1 MAKTSVDI
9 PQLKF
14 NKMSTAKYEELKLAG
29 QLNDNEFY
37 ITPDGGTI
45 PEVNETTNDF
55 VLSNNGTDLNWVQ
68 ETEYTKNRIDS
79 KLDDNIRTNCLT
91 KIPQDIKLELS
102 EGVLILKSGSKIYVP
117 NGLQEDGI
125 NKKFN
130 EIIVGEDI
138 QLVTSAP
145 DSHRMFFLQ
154 IDINNSITG
163 QWNFGDGQKVD
174 SGDEPEISL
183 YGVWYDI
190 SNNIIKIST
199 DGSSWNTD
207 VKLSLP
213 ICIAVSDSSNNFV
226 SFDQVFNGFGYL
238 GNTWYVLPGVNVLI
252 PNGFDSNKNYNNVN
266 LTIPDVRIY
275 TSTIDK
281 SGYLVIQ
288 ETNVVSDIIK
298 DIQTREEA
306 KEDGYYYIIS
316 ENKHYYYFNNMWNPI
331 LRANVGKI
339 TYNETGGVISFN
351 PQNVFQAVSK
361 NDTNWV
367 SSQCKPSNRYIDI
380 PLEASATTYISP
392 DNGYVSL
399 RKIAPSVGQFVQ
411 VFAVDDNGKYLTGS
425 STVSPTAPNTLF
437 ACTPVRKGGKFS
449 VSYSASGETVDFIFV
464 YDEGAK

>member
-29 QLNDNEFY
+29 QLNNNEFY

-79 KLDDNIRTNCLT
+79 KLNDNVRTNCLT
-91 KIPQDIKLELS
+91 KIPQDIKLELT

-252 PNGFDSNKNYNNVN
+252 PNGFDNNKNYNNIN
-266 LTIPDVRIY
+266 LTITDVRIY
-275 TSTIDK
+275 TSTVDK

-306 KEDGYYYIIS
+306 KENGYYYIIN

-351 PQNVFQAVSK
+351 PKNVFQAVDRNEADYVIESYQNGPNWYRIYK
-361 NDTNWV
+361 SGWVEQGGFASSSQNNILTTINLIKPMKDTNYIISTQPVTTSQNQASDSLV
-367 SSQCKPSNRYIDI
+367 SVQGLTTKSFQIY
-380 PLEASATTYISP
+380 LWTYIP
-392 DNGYVSL
+392 KIWYVC
-399 RKIAPSVGQFVQ
+399 GQ
-411 VFAVDDNGKYLTGS
+411 
-425 STVSPTAPNTLF
+425 
-437 ACTPVRKGGKFS
+437 
-449 VSYSASGETVDFIFV
+449 GE
-464 YDEGAK
+464 

>member
-29 QLNDNEFY
+29 QLNNNEFY

-79 KLDDNIRTNCLT
+79 KLDDNVRTNCLT
-91 KIPQDIKLELS
+91 KIPQDIKLELT

-266 LTIPDVRIY
+266 LTISDVRIY

-306 KEDGYYYIIS
+306 KENGYYYIIN

-339 TYNETGGVISFN
+339 SYNETGGVISFN

-361 NDTNWV
+361 NDTNWI
-367 SSQCKPSNRYIDI
+367 STQCKPSGRYIDI
-380 PLEASATTYISP
+380 PLEASGAEYISP
-392 DNGYVSL
+392 DNGYFALRQYFNAESNQNFIGLYNVT
-399 RKIAPSVGQFVQ
+399 RKIDSMTSRHTNSDIATNIPVQ
-411 VFAVDDNGKYLTGS
+411 KGDIIHCYYTEITPNES
-425 STVSPTAPNTLF
+425 SYF
-437 ACTPVRKGGKFS
+437 R
-449 VSYSASGETVDFIFV
+449 FV

>member
-14 NKMSTAKYEELKLAG
+14 NKMSTAKYEELKSAG
-29 QLNDNEFY
+29 QLNNNEFY

-45 PEVNETTNDF
+45 PEVNEITNDF

-79 KLDDNIRTNCLT
+79 KLNDNVRTNCLT
-91 KIPQDIKLELS
+91 KIPQDIKLELID
-102 EGVLILKSGSKIYVP
+102 GTLTLKAGSKVYIP
-117 NGLQEDGI
+117 NGFEEDGTTP
-125 NKKFN
+125 KFD
-130 EIIVGEDI
+130 EIIIDVDKI
-138 QLVTSAP
+138 RTK
-145 DSHRMFFLQ
+145 DSSLY
-154 IDINNSITG
+154 DINNTLFFYTQSIDFIDFFPT
-163 QWNFGDGQKVD
+163 VRIY
-174 SGDEPEISL
+174 SGDTEPDVESYDL
-183 YGVWYDI
+183 WYDI
-190 SNNIIKIST
+190 TENLIKTNIEKVWT
-199 DGSSWNTD
+199 TRNT
-207 VKLSLP
+207 SLP
-213 ICIAVSDSSNNFV
+213 FCIGNTNITNGIININ
-226 SFDQVFNGFGYL
+226 QIFNGFGYI

-252 PNGFDSNKNYNNVN
+252 PNGFDSNKNYNNIN

-306 KEDGYYYIIS
+306 KEDGHYYIIN
-316 ENKHYYYFNNMWNPI
+316 ENKHYYYFNNMWIPA

-367 SSQCKPSNRYIDI
+367 STQCKPSNRYVD
-380 PLEASATTYISP
+380 LTLQASGTSY
-392 DNGYVSL
+392 
-399 RKIAPSVGQFVQ
+399 
-411 VFAVDDNGKYLTGS
+411 
-425 STVSPTAPNTLF
+425 TAPANGIVYINKIGNANQFINLINVTKDF
-437 ACTPVRKGGKFS
+437 GVNNVT
-449 VSYSASGETVDFIFV
+449 SASTFGLLCLLPVSKGDVFRIDYNLNGNTDIFRFI